1 MLEIKR
7 PLEDKSYFLQ
17 LLFLVAILIAA
28 LIFFNLFALIAA
40 VPFWGLDAIMDAAA
54 LKNLDDP
61 SSINFLKY
69 LQVVNQIALF
79 IIAPLFFV
87 FLVSRKKRTYLS
99 LDKGVDSKML
109 MLSIIAIYTIL
120 PFVSWIGEINHDM
133 QLPSF
138 MSGVE
143 SWMLNSERQAADT
156 MLAFLNVDGI
166 FPRLFNLFMI
176 ALIPGIGE
184 ELLFRGVFQ
193 KIFKDWTKSV
203 HWGVI
208 ISAFIFSFF
217 HMQFYGFLPRFVL
230 GLVLGYSL
238 VYSGSLWVPI
248 ILHFLNNATAVIFVY
263 ASNSTEI
270 LEKDIESIGATN
282 SWVVAIFSLMIV
294 VTIIIYMRNLYIRK
308 NVVH

>member
-17 LLFLVAILIAA
+17 LLFLVAIIIAA
-28 LIFFNLFALIAA
+28 LIFFNIFALIAA
-40 VPFWGLDAIMDAAA
+40 APFWGLDAIMDAAA
-54 LKNLDDP
+54 LKSLDDP
-61 SSINFLKY
+61 NSINFLKY
-69 LQVVNQIALF
+69 LQVVNQLALF

-87 FLVSRKKRTYLS
+87 FLVSRKKRAYLA

-109 MLSIIAIYTIL
+109 MFSIIAIYAIL
-120 PFVSWIGEINHDM
+120 PFVSWIGEINHNM

-143 SWMLNSERQAADT
+143 SWMLNNERQAADT

-193 KIFKDWTKSV
+193 KIFKDWTKSI
-203 HWGVI
+203 HWAVFL
-208 ISAFIFSFF
+208 SAFIFSFF
-217 HMQFYGFLPRFVL
+217 HLQFYGFLPRFVL
-230 GLVLGYSL
+230 GLVLGYSF
-238 VYSGSLWVPI
+238 VYTGSLWVPI
-248 ILHFLNNATAVIFVY
+248 ILHFLNNATALIY
-263 ASNSTEI
+263 MYSTNTTEI
-270 LEKDIESIGATN
+270 IGEDIESIGSTN

-294 VTIIIYMRNLYIRK
+294 VTIFIYMRNLYIRN
-308 NVVH
+308 NVI

>member
-17 LLFLVAILIAA
+17 LLFLVAIIVAA
-28 LIFFNLFALIAA
+28 LIFFNILALIAA
-40 VPFWGLDAIMDAAA
+40 APFWGLEAIMDAAA
-54 LKNLDDP
+54 LKSLDDP

-69 LQVVNQIALF
+69 LQVVNQLALF

-87 FLVSRKKRTYLS
+87 FLVSRRKWSYLF
-99 LDKGVDSKML
+99 LDKSVGSRELVIC
-109 MLSIIAIYTIL
+109 IIAIYSIL
-120 PFVSWIGEINHDM
+120 PFVSWIGDINHNM

-138 MSGVE
+138 MAGIE
-143 SWMLNSERQAADT
+143 RWMLKSEEQAAQT
-156 MLAFLNVDGI
+156 MLAFLNVDG
-166 FPRLFNLFMI
+166 PLPKLFNLFMI

-193 KIFKDWTKSV
+193 RIFKDWTKSV

-217 HMQFYGFLPRFVL
+217 HMQFYGFLPRFTL
-230 GLVLGYSL
+230 GLLLGYSL
-238 VYSGSLWVPI
+238 VYTGSLWVPI
-248 ILHFLNNATAVIFVY
+248 ILHFLNNATAIIFLY
-263 ASNSTEI
+263 TSKTAEI
-270 LEKDIESIGATN
+270 KEGDIELIGATN

-294 VTIIIYMRNLYIRK
+294 VAIIIYLRNLYIRK
-308 NVVH
+308 NVVR